1 MTDKLT
7 IAAAY
12 DAGVEEEYS
21 RLTETPLREAEYA
34 LISELLTEYISA
46 GSTVIDIGA
55 GPGRY
60 TELLLSHNCKV
71 GVIDLSARSLNALHK
86 RINGDYGTNLLFSR
100 NACATELEWVEDGF
114 ADAVLLMGPLYHL
127 TTDPEREKAIEH
139 AHRILKPGGVIF
151 AIFLSPYPKLNP
163 LMESNE
169 EILFDNDFIHSI
181 QHNGITEVSF
191 QGYRIE
197 QYRCWPSTAK
207 AMMENQGFNTKRMR
221 NIEGIGTFF
230 TSAKINGFNTKQKAE
245 MLLNTLRNTCE
256 NPNLLGI
263 TSQYLYLGQK

>member
-86 RINGDYGTNLLFSR
+86 RIN
-100 NACATELEWVEDGF
+100 
-114 ADAVLLMGPLYHL
+114 
-127 TTDPEREKAIEH
+127 
-139 AHRILKPGGVIF
+139 
-151 AIFLSPYPKLNP
+151 
-163 LMESNE
+163 
-169 EILFDNDFIHSI
+169 
-181 QHNGITEVSF
+181 
-191 QGYRIE
+191 
-197 QYRCWPSTAK
+197 
-207 AMMENQGFNTKRMR
+207 
-221 NIEGIGTFF
+221 
-230 TSAKINGFNTKQKAE
+230 
-245 MLLNTLRNTCE
+245 
-256 NPNLLGI
+256 
-263 TSQYLYLGQK
+263 